1 MGMAFNKNLMLRY
14 TDAIKLEF
22 MQYDFKQRIKVL
34 SLREFVETLTYSHPL
49 AEQWINIDHE

>member
-1 MGMAFNKNLMLRY
+1 MAFNKNLMLRY